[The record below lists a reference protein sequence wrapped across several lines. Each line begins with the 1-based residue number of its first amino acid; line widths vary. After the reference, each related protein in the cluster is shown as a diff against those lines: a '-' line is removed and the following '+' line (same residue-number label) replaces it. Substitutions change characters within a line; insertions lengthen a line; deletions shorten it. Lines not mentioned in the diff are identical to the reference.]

1 MTMKIYLK
9 SLFITAIL
17 VIFTI
22 SSVELFAEETKSD
35 VSISG
40 KLVNSITL
48 NPIVGATIRVE
59 GTNKGAVSRS
69 DGSFEIK
76 GLEPGKYAVKFSAV
90 GYETFVNPTVVVSNV
105 KAYQMEVKMNEVTV
119 ELEGVEVKGSFFI
132 KQSETVTSTQT
143 LGAEEIR
150 NSPGIQND
158 VIRAAALLP
167 GVAVSS
173 PGRNDLVV
181 RGGADFENLFVI
193 DNLEIPNI
201 NHFGSQGSSGGPLSI
216 VNIDFVNNVTFSSG
230 GFGAKYGDKT
240 SSITNLSFRKGN
252 MDKLGGKAV
261 ISASQFGAHLE
272 GPLGKNSSFIINA
285 RRSYLDLIFKA
296 ANFAFIPEYWDFFAK
311 VNLELDKEN
320 YINIVGIGTLDNVFL
335 NNSDSE
341 NQYKNSQIAVPDQK
355 QYVMGITWR
364 HLFGNGFSDITF
376 GRTYTDFRTF
386 QNDSLGSKIFQNYSN
401 EGENKINA
409 DFEFQLSPLWNIN
422 FGNQLKFASTLDY
435 DVLVPGYLRTDQNG
449 VPQGL
454 TVDSSFTA
462 MKNSTYASATASLG
476 SYRITF
482 GGRLD
487 YFSFTTNKLFLS
499 PRLSVIYQLN
509 EVSAII
515 FSAGRYYQS
524 PSYIWLIGDPSNK
537 LTAFRADQAVLG
549 YEHTPLEDVKV
560 QIEGY
565 YKFYNDYPARVYR
578 PQAVLAPAG
587 FEDIYADIPFGL
599 EPISN
604 VGQGWSRGVEL
615 LIQKRFRPEFP
626 LYGLMS
632 LTWSQSRFT
641 SIEGKERLSRFD
653 SPFILNI
660 TLGYRLGA
668 DWEFSYKYR
677 TAIGNPTT
685 PYLSTGQLDYTRYN
699 EGERLPIYHATDIRI
714 DKRWHFG
721 NFSLDTY
728 IDVQNVFGT
737 NNTTG
742 TRWDQ
747 RTGTVEYNTTI
758 GILPSIGI
766 EFEF

>member
-1 MTMKIYLK
+1 MIA
-9 SLFITAIL
+9 FPGIL
-17 VIFTI
+17 V
-22 SSVELFAEETKSD
+22 AEETQSN

-40 KLVNSITL
+40 KVLNAITS
-48 NPIVGATIRVE
+48 NPIIGATVRVE
-59 GTNKGAVSRS
+59 GTNKGTSSRS

-76 GLEPGKYAVKFSAV
+76 GLEPGKYAVKFTAV

-105 KAYQMEVKMNEVTV
+105 KPYEMEVKLNEITI
-119 ELEGVEVKGSFFI
+119 ELDGVEVRGSFFI

-158 VIRAAALLP
+158 VVRAAALLP

-181 RGGADFENLFVI
+181 RGGADFENLFII
-193 DNLEIPNI
+193 DNMEIPNI

-230 GFGAKYGDKT
+230 GFGVKYGDKT

-252 MDKLGGKAV
+252 TSKLGGKAV
-261 ISASQFGAHLE
+261 VSASQFGAHLE
-272 GPLGKNSSFIINA
+272 GPLGEKSSFIINA
-285 RRSYLDLIFKA
+285 RRSYLDLLFKA

-311 VNLELDKEN
+311 VNLELDN
-320 YINIVGIGTLDNVFL
+320 NDYLNIVGIGTLDNVFL
-335 NNSDSE
+335 NNSDGD

-355 QYVMGITWR
+355 QYFMGISWR

-376 GRTYTDFRTF
+376 GRTYTDFKTF
-386 QNDSLGSKIFQNYSN
+386 QNDSLGNTIFKNYSN

-409 DFEFQLSPLWNIN
+409 DFEFQLSPLWSIN
-422 FGNQLKFASTLDY
+422 FGNQLKFASTLEY
-435 DVLVPGYLRTDQNG
+435 NILVPGYLRTDQNG
-449 VPQGL
+449 VQNEL
-454 TVDSSFTA
+454 VVDSSFTA
-462 MKNSTYASATASLG
+462 AKNSTYASATATIG
-476 SYRITF
+476 QYKITF
-482 GGRLD
+482 GGRMD
-487 YFSFTTNKLFLS
+487 YFNFTTNKLFFS
-499 PRLSVIYQLN
+499 PRLSAVYQIN
-509 EVSAII
+509 PVSALI

-524 PSYIWLIGDPSNK
+524 PSFIWLVGDPSNK

-578 PQAVLAPAG
+578 PQAVLAPSG

-599 EPISN
+599 EPLSN
-604 VGQGWSRGVEL
+604 VATGWSRGIEL
-615 LIQKRFRPEFP
+615 LIQKKFRPEFP

-632 LTWSQSRFT
+632 VTWSQSRFT
-641 SIEGKERLSRFD
+641 SIEGKERLSKFD
-653 SPFILNI
+653 SPLIFNL
-660 TLGYRLGA
+660 TLGYRLGS

-677 TAIGNPTT
+677 ASIGNPTT
-685 PYLSTGQLDYTRYN
+685 PYLSTGQLDYSQYT
-699 EGERLPIYHATDIRI
+699 EGERLPIYNATDIRI

-737 NNTTG
+737 NNVTS

-747 RTGTVEYNTTI
+747 RTGTVEYLSLIHISEPTR
-758 GILPSIGI
+758 PY
-766 EFEF
+766 